1 MNSGDLKIDIQ
12 NLKKGNLHG
21 LDVDMNQHMTGA
33 DQGENA
39 LSLNYTGM
47 GNFDKKIMK
56 RILED
61 DMINV

>member
-12 NLKKGNLHG
+12 NIKKGNLHG
-21 LDVDMNQHMTGA
+21 LDVDITKG
-33 DQGENA
+33 DQGEQN
-39 LSLNYTGM
+39 LSLNYVGM

-61 DMINV
+61 DMLNV